1 MLKDV
6 IKELCSQLNI
16 ERIELTANV
25 SSDVMVIYVAKD
37 KVESYPNP
45 MFRKVDEAKKREGI
59 LRMSRARTKD
69 ERIRAVLDAHPNMTF
84 KEWFEKE
91 YPDKNYMAALGY
103 IHNHPEMSI
112 RNCIDNSGK
121 RND

>member
-1 MLKDV
+1 MIEQV
-6 IKELCSQLNI
+6 LNRLLD
-16 ERIELTANV
+16 EVNVYRIEVTE
-25 SSDVMVIYVAKD
+25 D
-37 KVESYPNP
+37 KISIFTEVKE
-45 MFRKVDEAKKREGI
+45 KKEIVGKYRVFDPQKYREGI
-59 LRMSRARTKD
+59 LRMARARTKD
-69 ERIRAVLDAHPNMTF
+69 ERIKAVLDAHPDLTF

-91 YPDKNYMAALGY
+91 YPDKDYATVLSY